1 MTETHYYNQIII
13 HLENI
18 INRQRSVI
26 TYYNQGI
33 VTRLWRCHVN
43 NFSVE
48 VELSLAA
55 EERALIKQLESLRL
69 ELVDYS
75 VSCTEVKK

>member
-18 INRQRSVI
+18 IHRQRNVI
-26 TYYNQGI
+26 TYYNQGPI
-33 VTRLWRCHVN
+33 TRLWRCHVN
-43 NFSVE
+43 DFSVE

-69 ELVDYS
+69 ELIDYS
-75 VSCTEVKK
+75 IAYTEVKK